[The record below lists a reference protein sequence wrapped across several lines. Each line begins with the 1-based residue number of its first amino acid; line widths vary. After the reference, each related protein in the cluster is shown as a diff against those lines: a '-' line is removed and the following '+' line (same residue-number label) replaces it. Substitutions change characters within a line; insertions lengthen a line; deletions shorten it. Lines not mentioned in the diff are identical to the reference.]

1 MNDIRSSVYAQKV
14 ELLLRLI
21 PIVMEEGVFA
31 IHGGTAINLFLKDLP
46 RYSVD
51 IDLTYIPLAD
61 RQTSL
66 NDINLHL
73 KTIADKAKK
82 AFKGMHVV
90 PNFSTCKLLCEYRGK
105 QVKIEVNQTKRGIVG
120 GAVQSLPLS
129 EKAQEEFS
137 LFCEANVVP
146 LTQLYGGKI
155 AAALSR
161 QHPRD
166 LFDVKYMD
174 IPLNDCREGLIF
186 CLLGSDRP
194 IHESFAPSLIDQHDA
209 MENQFSGMTDI
220 PFTYEEF
227 EETRA
232 KLVNDASSGTAS
244 AGPDHAAIVALR
256 EPVEKVIASHAFMA
270 AVPSLDIVLTP
281 NGFRNRVEHECGSC
295 LQEENRTVAG
305 LARSGARLQ
314 PGTAAASVGQP

>member
-1 MNDIRSSVYAQKV
+1 MNNIRSSVYAQKV

-21 PIVMEEGVFA
+21 PIVMEEEVFA

-51 IDLTYIPLAD
+51 IDLTYIPLAN

-66 NDINLHL
+66 DDINLHL

-146 LTQLYGGKI
+146 LTQLYCGKI
-155 AAALSR
+155 ASALSR

-166 LFDVKYMD
+166 LLDVKYRD
-174 IPLNDCREGLIF
+174 VPLSKCREGLIF

-194 IHESFAPSLIDQHDA
+194 IHESFAPRLIDQREA
-209 MENQFSGMTDI
+209 MDNQFAGMTDI
-220 PFTYEEF
+220 PFTYKEF
-227 EETRA
+227 EDTRTKLINDVKSLMTDADKKFLISFESGQPEWNGYEFEYFKDYPSVQWKLLNLKKLA
-232 KLVNDASSGTAS
+232 KQN
-244 AGPDHAAIVALR
+244 PQKLR
-256 EPVEKVIASHAFMA
+256 EEMEYLKDAF
-270 AVPSLDIVLTP
+270 
-281 NGFRNRVEHECGSC
+281 
-295 LQEENRTVAG
+295 
-305 LARSGARLQ
+305 
-314 PGTAAASVGQP
+314 

>member
-1 MNDIRSSVYAQKV
+1 MNDNIKSRGYAQKV

-21 PIVMEEGVFA
+21 PIVMDEGVFA

-66 NDINLHL
+66 DDIDMHL
-73 KTIADKAKK
+73 KNIAGKAKK
-82 AFKGMHVV
+82 AFKGMHIV
-90 PNFSTCKLLCEYRGK
+90 PTPTSSKLLCEYHGK

-120 GAVQSLPLS
+120 GEILTIPLS
-129 EKAQEEFS
+129 EKAQNEFS
-137 LFCEANVVP
+137 LYCEANVVP
-146 LTQLYGGKI
+146 ITQLYGGKI

-174 IPLNDCREGLIF
+174 IPLSECREGLIF
-186 CLLGSDRP
+186 CLVGSDRP
-194 IHESFAPSLIDQHDA
+194 IHESFAPSLIDQREA
-209 MENQFSGMTDI
+209 MENQFAGMTEI

-227 EETRA
+227 EKTRA
-232 KLVNDASSGTAS
+232 KLINDVKSLMTEADKKFLISFESGQPEWD
-244 AGPDHAAIVALR
+244 GY
-256 EPVEKVIASHAFMA
+256 EFEYFKNY
-270 AVPSLDIVLTP
+270 PSVQWKLLNLKKLAKQNP
-281 NGFRNRVEHECGSC
+281 KK
-295 LQEENRTVAG
+295 LQEEAEKLSDV
-305 LARSGARLQ
+305 LL
-314 PGTAAASVGQP
+314 

>member
-1 MNDIRSSVYAQKV
+1 MNDVKSNVYAQKV

-21 PIVMEEGVFA
+21 PIVMEEEVFA

-66 NDINLHL
+66 DDINLHL
-73 KTIADKAKK
+73 KSIADKAKK
-82 AFKGMHVV
+82 AFKGIHIV
-90 PNFSTCKLLCEYRGK
+90 PNFSTCKLLCEYHGK
-105 QVKIEVNQTKRGIVG
+105 QVKIEVNQTKRGVVG
-120 GAVQSLPLS
+120 GECLSMPLS
-129 EKAQEEFS
+129 EKAQNEFS
-137 LFCEANVVP
+137 LFCEAKIVP

-174 IPLNDCREGLIF
+174 IPLDECREGLIF

-194 IHESFAPSLIDQHDA
+194 IHESFAPSLIDQREA
-209 MENQFSGMTDI
+209 MENQFAGMTDI
-220 PFTYEEF
+220 PFTYEDF

-232 KLVNDASSGTAS
+232 KLIND
-244 AGPDHAAIVALR
+244 LR
-256 EPVEKVIASHAFMA
+256 
-270 AVPSLDIVLTP
+270 SLLT
-281 NGFRNRVEHECGSC
+281 
-295 LQEENRTVAG
+295 EEDKRFLV
-305 LARSGARLQ
+305 RFES
-314 PGTAAASVGQP
+314 GQPEWNGYEFEYFKDYPSVQWKILNLKKLAKQNPQKLQAEAEKLRNVLKS

>member
-1 MNDIRSSVYAQKV
+1 
-14 ELLLRLI
+14 
-21 PIVMEEGVFA
+21 MEENVFA

-51 IDLTYIPLAD
+51 IDLTYIPLSD

-66 NDINLHL
+66 DDINMHL
-73 KTIADKAKK
+73 KAIAENAKK
-82 AFKGMHVV
+82 AFKGMHIV
-90 PNFSTCKLLCEYRGK
+90 PNFSTCKLLCEYRGR
-105 QVKIEVNQTKRGIVG
+105 QVKIEVNQTKRGIIG
-120 GAVQSLPLS
+120 GEVQTIPLS

-146 LTQLYGGKI
+146 QTQLYGGKI

-174 IPLNDCREGLIF
+174 IPLSKCREGLIF

-194 IHESFAPSLIDQHDA
+194 IHESFAPRLIDQREA
-209 MENQFSGMTDI
+209 MDNQFAGMTDI

-227 EETRA
+227 EETRNRLIA
-232 KLVNDASSGTAS
+232 DVNSLLTDADRRFLVSFEYGEPEWDGYEFAHFKDFPSVKWKLLNLQRLAEQN
-244 AGPDHAAIVALR
+244 PEKLK
-256 EPVEKVIASHAFMA
+256 VEAEK
-270 AVPSLDIVLTP
+270 LKEL
-281 NGFRNRVEHECGSC
+281 
-295 LQEENRTVAG
+295 LYK
-305 LARSGARLQ
+305 
-314 PGTAAASVGQP
+314 

>member
-1 MNDIRSSVYAQKV
+1 MNDIKTNVYAQKV

-21 PIVMEEGVFA
+21 PIVMEEEVFA

-66 NDINLHL
+66 DDINLHL
-73 KTIADKAKK
+73 KSIADKAKK
-82 AFKGMHVV
+82 AFKGMHIV
-90 PNFSTCKLLCEYRGK
+90 PNFNTCKMLCEYLGK

-120 GAVQSLPLS
+120 GECLSISLS
-129 EKAQEEFS
+129 EKAQNEFS
-137 LFCEANVVP
+137 LFCEAKIVP

-174 IPLNDCREGLIF
+174 IPLDECREGLIF

-194 IHESFAPSLIDQHDA
+194 IHESFAPSLIDQREA
-209 MENQFSGMTDI
+209 MENQFTGMTDI
-220 PFTYEEF
+220 PFTYEDF

-232 KLVNDASSGTAS
+232 KLINDVKSLMTDADRKFLISFESGQPEWDGYEFEYFKDYPSVQWKLLNLKKLAKQN
-244 AGPDHAAIVALR
+244 PQKLR
-256 EPVEKVIASHAFMA
+256 EEVDKLCIY
-270 AVPSLDIVLTP
+270 LKL
-281 NGFRNRVEHECGSC
+281 RC
-295 LQEENRTVAG
+295 
-305 LARSGARLQ
+305 
-314 PGTAAASVGQP
+314 

>member
-1 MNDIRSSVYAQKV
+1 MNDIKSSVYAQKV
-14 ELLLRLI
+14 EMLLRLI
-21 PIVMEEGVFA
+21 PIVMGEEVFA
-31 IHGGTAINLFLKDLP
+31 IHGGTAINLFLKDLL

-66 NDINLHL
+66 EDINLHL
-73 KTIADKAKK
+73 KSIAEKAKK
-82 AFKGMHVV
+82 AFKGMHII
-90 PNFSTCKLLCEYRGK
+90 PNFSSCKLLCEYRGK

-120 GAVQSLPLS
+120 GDVQTVPLS

-146 LTQLYGGKI
+146 TTQLYGGKI

-166 LFDVKYMD
+166 LFDVKYMNV
-174 IPLNDCREGLIF
+174 PLSECREGLIF
-186 CLLGSDRP
+186 SLLGSDRP
-194 IHESFAPSLIDQHDA
+194 IYESFAPSLIDQREA
-209 MENQFSGMTDI
+209 MENQFAGMTDI

-232 KLVNDASSGTAS
+232 KLINDVQLLMTDADKKFLMSFESGQPEWSGYEFEYFKNYPSVQWKMLNLKKLAKQN
-244 AGPDHAAIVALR
+244 PQKLR
-256 EPVEKVIASHAFMA
+256 EEAEN
-270 AVPSLDIVLTP
+270 LWNVL
-281 NGFRNRVEHECGSC
+281 NS
-295 LQEENRTVAG
+295 
-305 LARSGARLQ
+305 
-314 PGTAAASVGQP
+314 